1 MKKINII
8 FKLLLAIMLLPII
21 AACDNDNGE
30 KDAMFIGPF
39 EFMVKFESPLGTN
52 ILDSLQVPHMRNSVR
67 SNHLDDL
74 TLEWSNKN
82 NNLNQPWRIPYLAWA
97 HTTEEWASFNPYFS
111 FKGVG
116 SILNV
121 GLTDLSIWDT
131 PNNKYPKRDEEYT
144 ISLTS
149 KKIFGD
155 ETPHYIKFYIH
166 IKGKAV
172 YDTYK
177 CEVDGKEQPLIWRYY
192 NPDNLPEN
200 KDLTG
205 AFIVIKTK

>member
-1 MKKINII
+1 
-8 FKLLLAIMLLPII
+8 MLLPTI

-116 SILNV
+116 SILDV

-144 ISLTS
+144 ISITS

-155 ETPHYIKFYIH
+155 ETPHYIKFYMH
-166 IKGKAV
+166 IKGKAA

-177 CEVDGKEQPLIWRYY
+177 CEVDGKEQPLVWRDY
-192 NPDNLPEN
+192 NPDNPPKERQLI
-200 KDLTG
+200 G